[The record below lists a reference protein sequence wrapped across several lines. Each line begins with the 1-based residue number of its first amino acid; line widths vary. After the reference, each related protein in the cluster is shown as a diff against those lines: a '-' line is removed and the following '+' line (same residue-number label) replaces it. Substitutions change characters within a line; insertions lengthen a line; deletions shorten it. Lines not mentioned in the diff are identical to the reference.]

1 MKIKIIL
8 LMLMFCSEIAGKTFK
23 LDVTFDNAPDSF
35 WCHYICVQAH
45 EGIFKPTEDSV
56 LVKKGHCMIC
66 RVADDINYIRL
77 IFNDYASVFFIAPAT
92 QFIHIDYKKPY
103 LSQIKGGT
111 VYKENNDILDLC
123 STTKK
128 ISFQAMMS
136 MKKGYYNYI
145 QHRKDS
151 SVLKNFM
158 RVNQDAHQVRDSC
171 SLIQNKKIL
180 DYTENHISSDIAPM
194 LIYYV
199 ISAKDTLG
207 NMQMLY
213 DRLSDKQRSTPNG
226 KALLSEVQQYMANK
240 YKKEN
245 KNILDFER
253 NDIYGNPVRIS
264 QFNEKKYILLYFWAP
279 WCGPCLKNINK
290 LKDWIGRADQKDI
303 ALIWIC
309 CDNDENKWK
318 QTIRKYA
325 VSAFTHVLSKG
336 IQPSDKLSDDFGI
349 KYIPTYILLDSNR
362 KIISNCHSLEE
373 IEHVLQSSRTS
384 QIVKTRP
391 E

>member
-1 MKIKIIL
+1 
-8 LMLMFCSEIAGKTFK
+8 
-23 LDVTFDNAPDSF
+23 
-35 WCHYICVQAH
+35 
-45 EGIFKPTEDSV
+45 
-56 LVKKGHCMIC
+56 
-66 RVADDINYIRL
+66 
-77 IFNDYASVFFIAPAT
+77 
-92 QFIHIDYKKPY
+92 
-103 LSQIKGGT
+103 
-111 VYKENNDILDLC
+111 
-123 STTKK
+123 
-128 ISFQAMMS
+128 MS

-253 NDIYGNPVRIS
+253 KDIHGTPVRIS
-264 QFNEKKYILLYFWAP
+264 QFNEKKYILLYFWAS
-279 WCGPCLKNINK
+279 WCGPCLKNIYK
-290 LKDWIGRADQKDI
+290 LKDWISGADQKNI
-303 ALIWIC
+303 ALIWIS
-309 CDNDENKWK
+309 CDKDETKWK
-318 QTIRKYA
+318 QTIKKYTM
-325 VSAFTHVLSKG
+325 SAFTHILSKG
-336 IQPSDKLSDDFGI
+336 IQPSDNLANDFKI

-384 QIVKTRP
+384 QIVKNRP